1 MHVLFNVP
9 HFPVPHGT
17 DAVLWIIT
25 IHHKYV
31 ISVQVMEI
39 TGEQYGERGFP
50 TPPFWLLKATNKG
63 SLFIGLNLECII
75 CFISV
80 RIFCFITRQCIR
92 WYMAMTHCLP
102 VCMNTLHTILH
113 QCNTGCRWAL
123 PYKVHCIHAI
133 WGSMYPILHCTDAMY
148 SVMQNC
154 RAAYMALHIY
164 G

>member
-1 MHVLFNVP
+1 MNIRYPIYEGVYRILTFVLY
-9 HFPVPHGT
+9 
-17 DAVLWIIT
+17 L
-25 IHHKYV
+25 
-31 ISVQVMEI
+31 S
-39 TGEQYGERGFP
+39 GF
-50 TPPFWLLKATNKG
+50 
-63 SLFIGLNLECII
+63 
-75 CFISV
+75 
-80 RIFCFITRQCIR
+80 FCFITRQCIR

-148 SVMQNC
+148 SVMQDC